1 MFRLANASS
10 AASAVFLL
18 LFLSILSLSSLLV
31 GHNISIPT
39 YMLLPIVLTVSFVI
53 SRKITRSSTFLTLLI
68 TACFLHQIMLYMI
81 LPVGWHVD
89 QRVFYIDAIK
99 NFGNIA
105 VLEKYAWTGINYIRF
120 PVPWLIASLLSLI
133 SGTTSQSSWL
143 ITISSSYLSFILFL
157 LLLFK
162 VFAKNLTVR
171 SISYFIITMLITI
184 YLHRP
189 FYDLI
194 PSSFGVLSLTMVMY
208 FFFAFNSDRL
218 ISISALFLIPLL
230 SAHGLAIYYALFYL
244 VFHVTSQTVLTIFKI
259 QYLKAEI
266 YRGLKFSFVIFV
278 GTWLY
283 QAGSQLI
290 DNLIREVPYRI
301 DQLLVAIRTPIL
313 ERPVT
318 QSIMEQELRVVYG
331 FDRIITM
338 LAYALPI
345 LITLLSTA
353 YFLYGVLRER
363 NVNSLRL
370 LPFSIACLLVFLLAA
385 IFAWKGIE
393 NAIARYL
400 YVYAV
405 PVSVIVNSIFL
416 KDFIIRYITKC
427 GQRSPLVV
435 IGINVVLLTIGFLV
449 LTESFYM
456 PYASIL
462 FTPDEYKF
470 NQIYVRYYAPAIF
483 GQVYNN
489 RYIPFNG
496 DVRIGDLANTGSS
509 IIYTNGYVF
518 FSYKA

>member
-1 MFRLANASS
+1 
-10 AASAVFLL
+10 
-18 LFLSILSLSSLLV
+18 
-31 GHNISIPT
+31 
-39 YMLLPIVLTVSFVI
+39 
-53 SRKITRSSTFLTLLI
+53 
-68 TACFLHQIMLYMI
+68 MI

-99 NFGNIA
+99 NSGNIA

-244 VFHVTSQTVLTIFKI
+244 VFHVTSQAILTVFKI

-266 YRGLKFSFVIFV
+266 YRGLKFSFVISA

-283 QAGSQLI
+283 QVGSQLI

-301 DQLLVAIRTPIL
+301 NQLLVAIRTPIL
-313 ERPVT
+313 ERPMT
-318 QSIMEQELRVVYG
+318 QSVMEQELHVVYS

-338 LAYALPI
+338 LAYVLPI

-353 YFLYGVLRER
+353 YFLYGALKER
-363 NVNSLRL
+363 NINSMRI
-370 LPFSIACLLVFLLAA
+370 LPFSVACLSVFLLAA

-416 KDFIIRYITKC
+416 NSIIEYIIKY
-427 GQRSPLVV
+427 GQQSPLVA
-435 IGINVVLLTIGFLV
+435 IGINVILLTIGSLV

-462 FTPDEYKF
+462 SIPDEYKF
-470 NQIYVRYYAPAIF
+470 NQIYIRYYAPAIF
-483 GQVYNN
+483 GQVYDN
-489 RYIPFNG
+489 RYTPFVG
-496 DVRIGDLANTGSS
+496 DVHISKLANTGSNV
-509 IIYTNGYVF
+509 IYTNGYVF
-518 FSYKA
+518 FSYET